1 MLLLAIDTS
10 SAAVTTAVH
19 DGDRVLA
26 ESTALDGRRHA
37 ELLAPAVEQALA
49 EAGAAP
55 ADLTVIAV
63 GVGPG
68 PFTGLRVGLVTA
80 RTLALVLDIEV
91 HGVCSLDVVAAAA
104 AAGASGGSAAGG
116 RGAVPDAEF
125 LVATDARR
133 REVYWARYETDDG
146 TPVRV
151 EGPQVS
157 VPAEVPRG
165 GLPVVGRGT
174 ALYPDVLGP
183 ERPPMEPSADVLAAL
198 AAARLTRGGELLAP
212 EPLYLRRPDAQEPV
226 ARKRVLSR

>member
-104 AAGASGGSAAGG
+104 GASGGSAAGG

-157 VPAEVPRG
+157 LPAEVPRG